1 MRKVTYFA
9 VFEPSED
16 GGYSVYFPDLPG
28 CVSFGEDFKAA
39 KMCIRDRIYADCN
52 RLLDRLYP
60 RLWYSDTSTRAVSH
74 GENVARGG
82 RYLWICY
89 GRECKRRLEKIQ
101 ESDEIKTLH
110 TAVCIL

>member
-1 MRKVTYFA
+1 MRIAELQDNLAGPV
-9 VFEPSED
+9 D
-16 GGYSVYFPDLPG
+16 DLGYMLIG
-28 CVSFGEDFKAA
+28 
-39 KMCIRDRIYADCN
+39 N